1 MDLADNYA
9 ICILAVSFAIMGIGA
24 LLKPELVT
32 TQFGISIL
40 SSAGRNEVRAVYGG
54 FGIFMACALAV
65 ATIRPEMRSG
75 ICFTVAAALLG
86 MAAGRLLS
94 AFVDRKFDNWPKFY
108 CALEIILAAMIA
120 TEI

>member
-9 ICILAVSFAIMGIGA
+9 ICILAVGFVIMGIGA

-32 TQFGISIL
+32 TQFGIPIL

-65 ATIRPEMRSG
+65 AMSRPEMRSG

-94 AFVDRKFDNWPKFY
+94 ALVDRKFDNWPKFY
-108 CALEIILAAMIA
+108 CALEIILAALIS